1 MPAAD
6 PQPAASATGAS
17 AQNMHMHV
25 DGFLQRSRRGGGA
38 QILNSGR
45 SDLFIE
51 NQMPISYF
59 VFQRRGLNLHLP
71 SHVSPAP
78 LKNKIKQ
85 EHRFSINRPL
95 LTELKKAF
103 SKFIGLMPPGC
114 GVWILLTSLRR
125 TMARQASTAT
135 FIGEETVRRLTALS
149 LPTSFLRSHEI
160 G

>member
-1 MPAAD
+1 M
-6 PQPAASATGAS
+6 
-17 AQNMHMHV
+17 AQ
-25 DGFLQRSRRGGGA
+25 SRRMIAKRREDLRCMNEAEFESCDEAELDSLEKVRLPTNDFLSCRKSKAWRIKQGSS
-38 QILNSGR
+38 LFSVNSGR

-95 LTELKKAF
+95 LTEL
-103 SKFIGLMPPGC
+103 
-114 GVWILLTSLRR
+114 
-125 TMARQASTAT
+125 
-135 FIGEETVRRLTALS
+135 
-149 LPTSFLRSHEI
+149 
-160 G
+160 